1 MSSLLVESGERMTV
15 MRGYLTKV
23 LTLMNGIGAV
33 LSWEMDGEGI
43 RKGELPLGMLLILV
57 LLCGGGLWCV

>member
-1 MSSLLVESGERMTV
+1 